1 MIAYE
6 GVLNYAEELSDFVP
20 APPKKDKLG
29 FDEVYMINLERRPD
43 RRFKMDA
50 CFTELGVDYRW
61 FKAVDGKKVRSVT
74 MLPGLT
80 ITELP
85 IVLKEHRESNQG
97 CWVREFYLCAMQ
109 PPCK

>member
-6 GVLNYAEELSDFVP
+6 GVLNYAKELSDFVP

-43 RRFKMDA
+43 RRLKMDA

-80 ITELP
+80 LTELP
-85 IVLKEHRESNQG
+85 IVLKEKRLLKG
-97 CWVREFYLCAMQ
+97 F
-109 PPCK
+109 

>member
-43 RRFKMDA
+43 RRLKMDA
-50 CFTELGVDYRW
+50 
-61 FKAVDGKKVRSVT
+61 
-74 MLPGLT
+74 
-80 ITELP
+80 
-85 IVLKEHRESNQG
+85 
-97 CWVREFYLCAMQ
+97 
-109 PPCK
+109 